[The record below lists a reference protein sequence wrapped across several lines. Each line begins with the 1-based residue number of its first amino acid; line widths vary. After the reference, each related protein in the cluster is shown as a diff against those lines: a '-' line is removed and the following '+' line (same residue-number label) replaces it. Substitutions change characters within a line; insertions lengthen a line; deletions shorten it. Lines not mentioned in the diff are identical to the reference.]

1 MATVIMGRSCSGS
14 THRQFALAAGIP
26 RTGATLGA
34 RKGLCGSGPCSG
46 GSNGPSGRSCPV
58 ESCVTAFKNPT
69 VVGRAKKCGCVPKC
83 AFFDPRPITS
93 CRSLVNRAWGQCA
106 SLCSGLDLREVFRV
120 RGLWPLPLRDSGRRL
135 VGRLTARHGAEADD
149 SELSRVD
156 GRSMPPSVCRLS
168 PLPRCAS
175 PRWGPASPT
184 SGETQTLVGAHHARN
199 EASQIGRKISGLEQ
213 VLFPRGSPTNQRISP
228 TSAVER
234 SAKIRSAT

>member
-1 MATVIMGRSCSGS
+1 MGRSCSGS
-14 THRQFALAAGIP
+14 THMQFALAAGIP
-26 RTGATLGA
+26 RTGATHAA
-34 RKGLCGSGPCSG
+34 RKGLYGSR
-46 GSNGPSGRSCPV
+46 GRAL
-58 ESCVTAFKNPT
+58 TAQTAQPFRPELPRRKLCDRFQNPT
-69 VVGRAKKCGCVPKC
+69 VVGRAKKCGFVPKC
-83 AFFDPRPITS
+83 AFFNPGPITS

-106 SLCSGLDLREVFRV
+106 SLCCGLDLREDFRV
-120 RGLWPLPLRDSGRRL
+120 RCPWPLPLRDSGRRL
-135 VGRLTARHGAEADD
+135 VGRLTARHGVEADD
-149 SELSRVD
+149 SELSTVD
-156 GRSMPPSVCRLS
+156 GRSMPPSVRRPS

-228 TSAVER
+228 TSTVER